1 MRLSRP
7 AAVGMPI
14 SRGLLNQRLK
24 VPENASSPPR
34 LIVEDEVL
42 VSILIED
49 ALTDLGIEVAGIAGT
64 LEEALAHAE
73 AGNFDCAILDL
84 HINGKTSSRWAEALA
99 ARGVPFVFATGY
111 GQSGV
116 PEKYRERP
124 VLQKPFMAPELE
136 VCSRKF

>member
-1 MRLSRP
+1 M
-7 AAVGMPI
+7 AALRRI
-14 SRGLLNQRLK
+14 
-24 VPENASSPPR
+24 

-49 ALTDLGIEVAGIAGT
+49 ALADLGIEVAGVAGT
-64 LEEALAHAE
+64 LEEALAQAE
-73 AGNFDCAILDL
+73 TGDFDCAILDV
-84 HINGKTSSRWAEALA
+84 HIQGKEVFPVAEALD

-111 GQSGV
+111 GQGGV

-136 VCSRKF
+136 RALAKV

>member
-1 MRLSRP
+1 M
-7 AAVGMPI
+7 AV
-14 SRGLLNQRLK
+14 
-24 VPENASSPPR
+24 PR
-34 LIVEDEVL
+34 RVLIVEDEVL

-49 ALTDLGIEVAGIAGT
+49 ALTDLGIEVAGVAGT

-73 AGNFDCAILDL
+73 AGDFDCAILDVHL
-84 HINGKTSSRWAEALA
+84 QGKDIFPLAEMLE

-111 GQSGV
+111 GQCGV

-136 VCSRKF
+136 RALADV

>member
-1 MRLSRP
+1 MVALRR
-7 AAVGMPI
+7 I
-14 SRGLLNQRLK
+14 
-24 VPENASSPPR
+24 

-49 ALTDLGIEVAGIAGT
+49 ALADLGIEVAGVAGT

-73 AGNFDCAILDL
+73 TGDFDCAILDV
-84 HINGKTSSRWAEALA
+84 HIQGKEVFPVAEALA

-111 GQSGV
+111 GQDGV

-124 VLQKPFMAPELE
+124 VLQKPFMGPELE
-136 VCSRKF
+136 RALAKV

>member
-1 MRLSRP
+1 
-7 AAVGMPI
+7 
-14 SRGLLNQRLK
+14 LLNQLLK
-24 VPENASSPPR
+24 VSEMAVLR
-34 LIVEDEVL
+34 RVLIVEDEVL

-49 ALTDLGIEVAGIAGT
+49 ALTDLGIEVAGVAGT

-73 AGNFDCAILDL
+73 VGDFDCAILDV
-84 HINGKTSSRWAEALA
+84 HVKGKDVFPVAEMLE

-111 GQSGV
+111 GQGGV

-136 VCSRKF
+136 RALADV

>member
-1 MRLSRP
+1 
-7 AAVGMPI
+7 MP
-14 SRGLLNQRLK
+14 
-24 VPENASSPPR
+24 VPR
-34 LIVEDEVL
+34 RVLIVEDEVL

-49 ALTDLGIEVAGIAGT
+49 ALTDLGIEVAGVAGS

-73 AGNFDCAILDL
+73 ACNFDCAILDL
-84 HINGKTSSRWAEALA
+84 QIQGKDVFPVAEALA

-116 PEKYRERP
+116 PEKYRGRP

-136 VCSRKF
+136 RALAEV

>member
-1 MRLSRP
+1 
-7 AAVGMPI
+7 MP
-14 SRGLLNQRLK
+14 
-24 VPENASSPPR
+24 VPR
-34 LIVEDEVL
+34 RVLIVEDEVL

-49 ALTDLGIEVAGIAGT
+49 ALADLGIEVAGVAGT
-64 LEEALAHAE
+64 LKEALTHVE

-84 HINGKTSSRWAEALA
+84 HIKGKEVFPVAEALA

-124 VLQKPFMAPELE
+124 VLQKPFTALELE
-136 VCSRKF
+136 RALAKV

>member
-1 MRLSRP
+1 M
-7 AAVGMPI
+7 AV
-14 SRGLLNQRLK
+14 
-24 VPENASSPPR
+24 PR
-34 LIVEDEVL
+34 RILIVEDEVL

-49 ALTDLGIEVAGIAGT
+49 ALADLGMEVAGVAGT

-73 AGNFDCAILDL
+73 AGDFDCAILDVHL
-84 HINGKTSSRWAEALA
+84 QGKDIFPVAEMLE

-124 VLQKPFMAPELE
+124 VLQKPFMALELE
-136 VCSRKF
+136 RALAQF

>member
-1 MRLSRP
+1 
-7 AAVGMPI
+7 MP
-14 SRGLLNQRLK
+14 
-24 VPENASSPPR
+24 VPR
-34 LIVEDEVL
+34 RVLIVEDEVL

-49 ALTDLGIEVAGIAGT
+49 ALADLGIEVAGVAGT
-64 LEEALAHAE
+64 LEEALTHVE

-84 HINGKTSSRWAEALA
+84 HIKGKEVFPVAEALA

-124 VLQKPFMAPELE
+124 VLQKPFMALELE
-136 VCSRKF
+136 RALAKV

>member
-1 MRLSRP
+1 
-7 AAVGMPI
+7 MPI

-24 VPENASSPPR
+24 VPEMPVPR
-34 LIVEDEVL
+34 RVLIVEDEVL

-49 ALTDLGIEVAGIAGT
+49 ALADLGIEVAGVAGT
-64 LEEALAHAE
+64 LEEALAHTE

-84 HINGKTSSRWAEALA
+84 HINGKDVFPVAEALA

-136 VCSRKF
+136 SVLAKV

>member
-1 MRLSRP
+1 
-7 AAVGMPI
+7 MPI

-24 VPENASSPPR
+24 VPKMPVPR
-34 LIVEDEVL
+34 RVLIVEDEVL

-49 ALTDLGIEVAGIAGT
+49 ALTDLGIEVAGV
-64 LEEALAHAE
+64 

-84 HINGKTSSRWAEALA
+84 QIQGKDVFPVAEALA

-116 PEKYRERP
+116 PEKYRTRP

-136 VCSRKF
+136 RVLAKV